1 MSFPSGGLRPSLMSM
16 LWFFSTAVVFAAP
29 PIDADAPK
37 APEPVAST
45 FESHVKPFLQT
56 YCVGCHGGDEFEAG
70 LRLDKYHSE
79 LEAGRHPIQWR
90 RVLKQLTERSM
101 PPKDED
107 TQPSADEV
115 AVVRAWIDTTFINVD
130 CSQRRDP
137 GRVTIRRLNRAEYNN
152 TIRDLMGVDF
162 QPAAS
167 FPSDDVGYGFDNIG
181 DVLSL
186 SPVLMEKYLN
196 AAETITATTL
206 SSVLLTQPHIV
217 RREGPQLK
225 GTGSAKINKYEF
237 HMITTKGTV
246 FNEFLFPFTGE
257 YILRTRVTADQAGD
271 EPVKMTMH
279 LGGKPIQL
287 FEVKQHTEST
297 FFETRLQ
304 VEAGEHIFAV
314 ELLNGIQDPDH
325 PDEEHRGR
333 NLGVHILEVEGPFGV
348 DRDAARNRIPATRAR
363 IINCTPGPDQTPEEC
378 ARSIFRS
385 FASRAYRRPVTDEE
399 LDSLVKLMKQAMEH
413 GESFNDAI
421 HPGVQAVLVSPHFLY
436 RVERD
441 RDPHDVHEIHQI
453 ADYELAS
460 RLSYFLWSTM
470 PDETLFDLAKQ
481 GRLAQ
486 PDVLQQQIV
495 RMLSDSKSRALV
507 DNFASQWLNLRNLD
521 IAAPNQSQFTTFN
534 DGLRSDMRRETE
546 LLFDDVMRQDR
557 SILTFLD
564 ADFTFI
570 NSRLADHYNLA
581 GIDGDN
587 FRRVSL
593 AGSHRTG
600 VLTHASILTLTSDPN
615 QTSPVKRGKW
625 ILENILG
632 AAPPPPPPQ
641 VPPLKKT
648 ELANPDATL
657 REQLQQHR
665 SNPECAACHLEMD
678 PFGLALENFD
688 AVGQWRET
696 DGDRPIESSGTLP
709 SGELIGGATDL
720 VEVLRSRQEEFC
732 RHFVRSMLTYALGRG
747 LEYYDVCAVNQITEA
762 VRADGYRFSRVV
774 QEVIMSDP
782 FLMRRGDGESK

>member
-1 MSFPSGGLRPSLMSM
+1 
-16 LWFFSTAVVFAAP
+16 
-29 PIDADAPK
+29 
-37 APEPVAST
+37 
-45 FESHVKPFLQT
+45 
-56 YCVGCHGGDEFEAG
+56 
-70 LRLDKYHSE
+70 
-79 LEAGRHPIQWR
+79 
-90 RVLKQLTERSM
+90 
-101 PPKDED
+101 
-107 TQPSADEV
+107 
-115 AVVRAWIDTTFINVD
+115 
-130 CSQRRDP
+130 
-137 GRVTIRRLNRAEYNN
+137 
-152 TIRDLMGVDF
+152 
-162 QPAAS
+162 
-167 FPSDDVGYGFDNIG
+167 
-181 DVLSL
+181 
-186 SPVLMEKYLN
+186 
-196 AAETITATTL
+196 
-206 SSVLLTQPHIV
+206 
-217 RREGPQLK
+217 
-225 GTGSAKINKYEF
+225 
-237 HMITTKGTV
+237 
-246 FNEFLFPFTGE
+246 
-257 YILRTRVTADQAGD
+257 
-271 EPVKMTMH
+271 
-279 LGGKPIQL
+279 
-287 FEVKQHTEST
+287 
-297 FFETRLQ
+297 
-304 VEAGEHIFAV
+304 
-314 ELLNGIQDPDH
+314 
-325 PDEEHRGR
+325 
-333 NLGVHILEVEGPFGV
+333 V
-348 DRDAARNRIPATRAR
+348 DRDAARDRIPATRAR

-600 VLTHASILTLTSDPN
+600 VLTHASILTLTSDPTK
-615 QTSPVKRGKW
+615 TSPVKRGKW

-648 ELANPDATL
+648 ELSNPDATL

-696 DGDRPIESSGTLP
+696 DGDRPIESSVTLP
-709 SGELIGGATDL
+709 SGKLIGGATDL

-774 QEVIMSDP
+774 QEIIMSDP